1 MGTAFRTVKK
11 SLVIKERTMLFGKK
25 DRLIG
30 LDIGSRSIKAA
41 EISETKKG
49 RTLDRFGIIDIAP
62 GLIEDGAINDA
73 ENVSD
78 TIRQLFKNY
87 GIKGHNVALAVG
99 GYSVIVKKINVQAMP
114 EEQLQ
119 DTISFEA
126 EQYIPFDISDVNLD
140 FQILGENESNPNQM
154 NVFLVAA
161 KKEMVDD
168 YINLINLAGLNPCI
182 VDVEAFALQN
192 TFEANYDIQDDN
204 IAIIDIGAS
213 KTSLNILKGS
223 SSVFMR
229 DVSLGCGQI
238 NQKIMSLIECSF
250 EEAEQLKYGDSPDR
264 LTTED
269 LKGIVSSVVADWC
282 TEIRRALDFF
292 YSTYPEDQIKRI
304 ILSGG
309 GANIGEFQKLLASE
323 ASAEVE
329 SINPFQNFHLD
340 GKNFD
345 EAYVNQIRS
354 QAAISMGLAMRK
366 VDDK

>member
-1 MGTAFRTVKK
+1 MA
-11 SLVIKERTMLFGKK
+11 
-25 DRLIG
+25 
-30 LDIGSRSIKAA
+30 
-41 EISETKKG
+41 
-49 RTLDRFGIIDIAP
+49 
-62 GLIEDGAINDA
+62 
-73 ENVSD
+73 
-78 TIRQLFKNY
+78 
-87 GIKGHNVALAVG
+87 
-99 GYSVIVKKINVQAMP
+99 

-119 DTISFEA
+119 ETIHFEA

-161 KKEMVDD
+161 KKEMVND
-168 YINLINLAGLNPCI
+168 YINLVNLAGLNPCI

-192 TFEANYDIQDDN
+192 TFETNYDVQEDN
-204 IAIIDIGAS
+204 IALIDIGAS
-213 KTSLNILKGS
+213 KTSLNILKGN

-238 NQKIMSLIECSF
+238 NQKIMSLIECTF
-250 EEAEQLKYGDSPDR
+250 EEAEQLKYGEKPDR
-264 LTTED
+264 LTPED

-292 YSTYPEDQIKRI
+292 YSTYPEDQINRI

-309 GANIGEFQKLLASE
+309 GANISEFRQLLATE

-329 SINPFQNFHLD
+329 SINPFQNFQLD

-345 EAYVNQIRS
+345 DAYIKQIGP

>member
-1 MGTAFRTVKK
+1 MA
-11 SLVIKERTMLFGKK
+11 FGKK
-25 DRLIG
+25 DNLVG

-41 EISETKKG
+41 QIVDSKRG
-49 RTLDRFGIIDIAP
+49 PTLKHFGIMDIAH
-62 GLIEDGAINDA
+62 GAIEEGTINDPESVA
-73 ENVSD
+73 AS
-78 TIRQLFKNY
+78 IKQLFKSYN
-87 GIKGHNVALAVG
+87 IKESNVAVSIG
-99 GYSVIVKKINVQAMP
+99 GYSVIVKKINVQTMA

-119 DTISFEA
+119 ETIHFEA

-161 KKEMVDD
+161 KKEMVND
-168 YINLINLAGLNPCI
+168 YINLVTLAGLNPCI

-204 IAIIDIGAS
+204 IALIDIGAS
-213 KTSLNILKGS
+213 KTSLNILKGN

-238 NQKIMSLIECSF
+238 NQKILSLIECTF
-250 EEAEQLKYGDSPDR
+250 EEAEQLKYGDNPDR
-264 LTTED
+264 LTPED

-292 YSTYPEDQIKRI
+292 YSTYPEEQIKRI

-309 GANIGEFQKLLASE
+309 GANISEFRQLLATE

-329 SINPFQNFHLD
+329 SINPFKNFHLD
-340 GKNFD
+340 GKSFD
-345 EAYVNQIRS
+345 DAYIKQIGP

>member
-1 MGTAFRTVKK
+1 M
-11 SLVIKERTMLFGKK
+11 SLMVFGKK
-25 DRLIG
+25 DNLVG

-41 EISETKKG
+41 QIVDSKRGPALKH
-49 RTLDRFGIIDIAP
+49 FGIVDIAH
-62 GLIEDGAINDA
+62 GAIEEGTINDPESVA
-73 ENVSD
+73 QS
-78 TIRQLFKNY
+78 IQQLFKSNS
-87 GIKGHNVALAVG
+87 IKQSNVAVSIG
-99 GYSVIVKKINVQAMP
+99 GYSVIVKKINVQTMA

-119 DTISFEA
+119 ETIHFEA

-140 FQILGENESNPNQM
+140 FQILGENEANPSQM

-161 KKEMVDD
+161 KKEMVND
-168 YINLINLAGLNPCI
+168 YINLVNLAGLNPCI

-192 TFEANYDIQDDN
+192 TFESNYDVQDDN
-204 IAIIDIGAS
+204 IALIDIGAS

-238 NQKIMSLIECSF
+238 NQKIMSLIECTF
-250 EEAEQLKYGDSPDR
+250 EEAEQLKHGDNPDR
-264 LTTED
+264 LTQED

-309 GANIGEFQKLLASE
+309 GANISEFRHLLATE

-329 SINPFQNFHLD
+329 SINPFQKFHLE
-340 GKNFD
+340 GKSLD
-345 EAYVNQIRS
+345 DAYIKQIGP

>member
-1 MGTAFRTVKK
+1 MA
-11 SLVIKERTMLFGKK
+11 FGKK
-25 DRLIG
+25 DHIVG

-41 EISETKKG
+41 EITETKRG
-49 RTLDRFGIIDIAP
+49 LSLTHFGIVDIAH
-62 GLIEDGAINDA
+62 GAIEEGTINDPETVA
-73 ENVSD
+73 ES
-78 TIRQLFKNY
+78 IKQLFKSYN
-87 GIKGHNVALAVG
+87 IKESNVAVSIG
-99 GYSVIVKKINVQAMP
+99 GYSVIVKKISVQTMD
-114 EEQLQ
+114 EEKLQ
-119 DTISFEA
+119 ETIHFEA

-140 FQILGENESNPNQM
+140 FQILGESESNPGQM

-161 KKEMVDD
+161 KKEMVND
-168 YINLINLAGLNPCI
+168 YINLVNLAGLNPCI

-192 TFEANYDIQDDN
+192 TFEANYDMQSEN
-204 IAIIDIGAS
+204 TALIDIGAS
-213 KTSLNILKGS
+213 KTSLNILKGNS
-223 SSVFMR
+223 SLFMR

-250 EEAEQLKYGDSPDR
+250 EEAEQLKYGDKPDR
-264 LTTED
+264 LTQED
-269 LKGIVSSVVADWC
+269 LKGIVSSVVTDWC

-309 GANIGEFQKLLASE
+309 GANIDEFRELLAAE

-329 SINPFQNFHLD
+329 SINPFKNVAID
-340 GKNFD
+340 KKNFD
-345 EAYVNQIRS
+345 DTFIKQIAP